1 MKGKTIRVCVI
12 LAGLLLLPGSAV
24 SLAAEKMTLQ
34 ESIDLALKQS
44 LLVHSAREGVA
55 GALAQ
60 EREALTGFLPKF
72 STSYGYTRLNEDP
85 TMTVPTLGT
94 LGTGTR
100 DNYTWA
106 TEVRQPLFAGGGIV
120 ANWRAGRLGTEIAR
134 KDEEAAVNDL
144 VLDVKTVYFSVLKAE
159 RIAQAAR
166 QAVEMLQAHRNMA
179 RDFFDVGL
187 VPRND
192 VLRAEVELANGMY
205 NQAKAD
211 NALEMARA
219 NFNTVLRRDVNA
231 PVALEDIP
239 DLRPFE
245 APLEDIRKNALENR
259 PELRSHELKAEQADR
274 YVDAARSDF
283 FPTVSAV
290 GHYER
295 FGDTPG
301 VAGSAYKDAESWY
314 VAGMLSWNFWEWGR
328 TKYRVDAVKSRRN
341 QVQDVLEGLK
351 DRVTLE
357 VKNAFL
363 QLQEARKQ
371 VGVAGKAIEQAEENY
386 RMSQE
391 RYREQVGTATEVL
404 DAQTLLT
411 RSRSDHAGALADY
424 HIGLAR
430 LARAM
435 GRR

>member
-1 MKGKTIRVCVI
+1 MKGKTIHVSLI
-12 LAGLLLLPGSAV
+12 LTGLLLFWGGPAC
-24 SLAAEKMTLQ
+24 LAAEKMTLQ

-44 LLVHSAREGVA
+44 LQIHSAREGIA
-55 GALAQ
+55 GARAQ

-72 STSYGYTRLNEDP
+72 STSYGYRRLNEDP
-85 TMTVPTLGT
+85 SLTVPSMGT
-94 LGTGTR
+94 FITGTQ

-120 ANWRAGRLGTEIAR
+120 ANWRAGRLGTEIAQR
-134 KDEEAAVNDL
+134 DEDAAVNDL
-144 VLDVKTVYFSVLKAE
+144 VLDVKTAYFNVLKAQRLLE
-159 RIAQAAR
+159 ASR

-179 RDFFDVGL
+179 KDFFDVGM

-205 NQAKAD
+205 NLTKAE
-211 NALEMARA
+211 NGLEMTKA

-231 PVALEDIP
+231 PVDLVDIP

-245 APLEDIRKNALENR
+245 GSLEDVRKSALEAR
-259 PELRSHELKAEQADR
+259 PELRSYTLKAEQAER
-274 YVDAARSDF
+274 YVDAAQSEF
-283 FPTVSAV
+283 FPTLSAV

-295 FGDTPG
+295 YGDTPG
-301 VAGSAYKDAESWY
+301 MGGTVYQDSETWY
-314 VAGMLSWNFWEWGR
+314 VAGVLSWNFWEWGR
-328 TKYRVDAVKSRRN
+328 TKFRVDATKSRRN
-341 QVQDVLEGLK
+341 QVQDALEGWK
-351 DRVTLE
+351 DRIVLE
-357 VKNAFL
+357 VKNAYL
-363 QLQEARKQ
+363 QLQEAWKQ
-371 VGVAGKAIEQAEENY
+371 VAVTGKAIEQAEENF

-411 RSRSDHAGALADY
+411 RARSDHAGALADY
-424 HIGLAR
+424 NIGLAR
-430 LARAM
+430 LERAM